1 MTWPF
6 TTLRRAGGSASQSRQ
21 REWIRP
27 KEAFAHIFRWKGG
40 ERWYS
45 SMTPVANVKGHRCQ
59 THVARLVADLPILAI
74 TLRRKKE
81 ENMKKNV
88 VFVSLSLCFLLAFSL
103 GFPQN
108 SVAADKVVIKLATSP
123 PYSKGSPLCET
134 TVKIKEL
141 CALYSRGK
149 IDVQIFWGG
158 QLGTEQKVFKDA
170 QMGIIQ
176 MVQGNIANLSPFA
189 RALYAVVLP
198 YIFEN
203 REEAY
208 RLFRGELGEYFNS
221 QTIKLAGLR
230 VLAWP
235 DQSYR
240 ALHNTRKRVK
250 TVADMKGLKWR
261 VPNNPVFIEE
271 YKSWGINPI
280 PMAWAEVFS
289 SLQTGVIHGGD
300 NVLRNLVDFKLYEIE
315 KYATCTKH
323 MIEFVPI
330 VIGESFFQKQPK
342 EIQDAITKAAS
353 DAWAWGFFAMA
364 EDDAATKGMLR
375 EKGMTIDEPDISAW
389 RERASK
395 IWPKFYD
402 KAGGKAIF
410 DKVMSF
416 K

>member
-1 MTWPF
+1 MKT
-6 TTLRRAGGSASQSRQ
+6 R
-21 REWIRP
+21 I
-27 KEAFAHIFRWKGG
+27 I
-40 ERWYS
+40 
-45 SMTPVANVKGHRCQ
+45 
-59 THVARLVADLPILAI
+59 ILCVSI
-74 TLRRKKE
+74 CVL
-81 ENMKKNV
+81 
-88 VFVSLSLCFLLAFSL
+88 FSLSA
-103 GFPQN
+103 GNQQN
-108 SVAADKVVIKLATSP
+108 AWAAEKVVIKYATSP
-123 PYSKGSPLCET
+123 PYTKGSPLCEI
-134 TVKIKEL
+134 TVKLKQLAAI
-141 CALYSRGK
+141 YSKGK
-149 IDVQIFWGG
+149 IDIQIFWGG
-158 QLGTEQKVFKDA
+158 QLGTEQKVFKDC

-176 MVQGNIANLSPFA
+176 MVQANIANLSPFA

-198 YIFEN
+198 YIFDS

-208 RLFRGELGEYFNS
+208 RLFRGELGEYFNQ

-240 ALHNTRKRVK
+240 ALHNTKRRVRSLE
-250 TVADMKGLKWR
+250 DMKGLKWR

-280 PMAWAEVFS
+280 PMAWSEVFS

-315 KYATCTKH
+315 KYATVTKH

-330 VIGESFFQKQPK
+330 VIGEEFFKKQPK
-342 EIQDAITKAAS
+342 DIQMAITKAAS

-364 EDDAATKGMLR
+364 EDDERTKQFLR
-375 EKGMTIDEPDISAW
+375 KKGMTIDEPDITPW
-389 RERASK
+389 KERASK

-402 KAGGKAIF
+402 KAGGKEIF
-410 DKVMSF
+410 DKILSF

>member
-1 MTWPF
+1 
-6 TTLRRAGGSASQSRQ
+6 
-21 REWIRP
+21 
-27 KEAFAHIFRWKGG
+27 
-40 ERWYS
+40 
-45 SMTPVANVKGHRCQ
+45 
-59 THVARLVADLPILAI
+59 
-74 TLRRKKE
+74 
-81 ENMKKNV
+81 MKKRPLL
-88 VFVSLSLCFLLAFSL
+88 VSLSLCLLLAFTL
-103 GFPQN
+103 GFLPN
-108 SVAADKVVIKLATSP
+108 SVAQDKVVIKYATSP
-123 PYSKGSPLCET
+123 PYSKGSPLCEI

-141 CALYSRGK
+141 AALYSRGRVE
-149 IDVQIFWGG
+149 VQIFWGG
-158 QLGTEQKVFKDA
+158 QLGTEQKVFKDC
-170 QMGIIQ
+170 QMGIVQ
-176 MVQGNIANLSPFA
+176 MVQANIANLSPFA
-189 RALYAVVLP
+189 NALYSVCLP
-198 YIFEN
+198 YIFED

-208 RLFRGELGEYFNS
+208 RLFRGELGEYFNQ

-230 VLAWP
+230 VVAWP

-240 ALHNTRKRVK
+240 ALHNTRKRVR
-250 TVADMKGLKWR
+250 TIEDMQGLKWR

-330 VIGESFFQKQPK
+330 VIGEEFFQKQPK
-342 EIQDAITKAAS
+342 EIQDAITKAAN

-364 EDDAATKGMLR
+364 EDDESTKGALR
-375 EKGMTIDEPDISAW
+375 KKGMTIDEPDITPW
-389 RERASK
+389 GERASK

>member
-1 MTWPF
+1 
-6 TTLRRAGGSASQSRQ
+6 
-21 REWIRP
+21 
-27 KEAFAHIFRWKGG
+27 
-40 ERWYS
+40 
-45 SMTPVANVKGHRCQ
+45 
-59 THVARLVADLPILAI
+59 
-74 TLRRKKE
+74 
-81 ENMKKNV
+81 MKKSIAII
-88 VFVSLSLCFLLAFSL
+88 SLSLCLSLIFSL
-103 GFPQN
+103 FISP
-108 SVAADKVVIKLATSP
+108 SALAADKVVIKYATSP
-123 PYSKGSPLCET
+123 PYTKGSPLAEI

-141 CALYSRGK
+141 AALYSKGK

-158 QLGTEQKVFKDA
+158 QLGTEQKVFKDC
-170 QMGIIQ
+170 QMGIVQ
-176 MVQGNIANLSPFA
+176 MVQANIANLSPFA
-189 RALYAVVLP
+189 NALYAVVLP
-198 YIFEN
+198 YVFDS

-208 RLFRGELGEYFNS
+208 RLFRGELGGYFNEK
-221 QTIKLAGLR
+221 TIKLAGLR

-240 ALHNTRKRVK
+240 AIHNTKKRVK
-250 TVADMKGLKWR
+250 TLEDMKGLKWR
-261 VPNNPVFIEE
+261 VPNNPVFIAE
-271 YKSWGINPI
+271 YKSWGINPM

-330 VIGESFFQKQPK
+330 VIGEDFFQKQPK
-342 EIQDAITKAAS
+342 DIQDAITKAVS

-364 EDDAATKGMLR
+364 EDDESTKRMLR
-375 EKGMTIDEPDISAW
+375 EKGMTIDEPDITAW
-389 RERASK
+389 KERASK